1 MAAEFPLRE
10 DFELG
15 GWTVRPGRLML
26 ERDGEVVHVKPKTM
40 EVLVSLA
47 DAAGEVVSREQL
59 LEKVWQDAYVT
70 DDVITQAVRELRRTL
85 GDEFR
90 KPTFVETVPRRGYR
104 LLQPVRALRSEPSPD
119 PSLEVAGGHAVPE
132 TRQKLSRAAVAS
144 IAAVAL
150 MALGGFALYLGSGVL
165 GGIASELRLLRE
177 STQSSRETRPTR
189 DTEAYELY
197 LKARQKFRPHRNAAE
212 QMNEALGLAQRAVER
227 DPGFAEAYALIA
239 EIHTFRGFWNHGAH
253 EEMLVE
259 ARQAAEAAVEIDPE
273 LGYPHAV
280 LGLATA
286 VLEWKW
292 EEGYL
297 QAVRA
302 TDLDPGDGRS
312 LSLRAVLSLTRA
324 KPREAVKF
332 AYLAY
337 ELNPINPN
345 ALGTLSW
352 VLYQARDYDKAVE
365 FMVKTLEEDPGA
377 PFARNFRPLALA
389 YAGRID
395 DALAAENERV
405 AETGGKSRPEITA
418 FILFRAGSHDEARRI
433 MSGLTQAPPGEA
445 IETPWVHLGE
455 KDVVF
460 ERLDRLIEKRMTNYL
475 MWLQTGPAWDPVR
488 DDPRFQKVL
497 ERVGL
502 TGPGSDQ
509 DQTAQPGRRDP
520 SLRE

>member
-1 MAAEFPLRE
+1 MSQ

-40 EVLVSLA
+40 EVLVALA
-47 DAAGEVVSREQL
+47 DAAGEVVTREQL
-59 LEKVWQDAYVT
+59 LEKVWQNAYVT

-90 KPTFVETVPRRGYR
+90 KPAFVETVPRRGYR
-104 LLQPVRALRSEPSPD
+104 LLQPVRALRSEPSSD
-119 PSLEVAGGHAVPE
+119 PTSQVAGGDAVPD
-132 TRQKLSRAAVAS
+132 TRRKLSRRAAVAP

-150 MALGGFALYLGSGVL
+150 VAVAGFALYVGSGLL
-165 GGIASELRLLRE
+165 GDIASELRLLRE
-177 STQSSRETRPTR
+177 STQSSRDTRPTH

-197 LKARQKFRPHRNAAE
+197 LKARQMFRPHRDAAE
-212 QMNEALGLAQRAVER
+212 QMNEALGLVQRAVER

-259 ARQAAEAAVEIDPE
+259 ARQAAKAALEIDPG
-273 LGYPHAV
+273 LSYPHAV

-297 QAVRA
+297 HAVRA
-302 TDLDPGDGRS
+302 TDLDPGDVRS
-312 LSLRAVLSLTRA
+312 LSLRAVLSLTRCRS
-324 KPREAVKF
+324 REAVKF
-332 AYLAY
+332 AYEAY
-337 ELNPINPN
+337 ELHPINPN

-445 IETPWVHLGE
+445 IETAWVHLGE

-460 ERLDRLIEKRMTNYL
+460 ERLDRMIEKRMTSYL
-475 MWLQTGPAWDPVR
+475 MWLRTGPAWDPVR
-488 DDPRFQKVL
+488 DDPRFQRVL

-502 TGPGSDQ
+502 TGQGSDQ
-509 DQTAQPGRRDP
+509 DQTAHPGRRGP
-520 SLRE
+520 SLME